1 MAVVQIPVSRGVIDS
16 LDLSP
21 VRAVLVPSAAP
32 PPDLVV
38 QFAIDY
44 PRDPSD
50 PRELSEV
57 PEVRLWFIRLD
68 AHYPWL
74 PLFLDWQ
81 EELARYVAMLV
92 PHQFSPQDGIQF
104 NPEAL
109 DIFIMGKVFYLYHWL
124 ERQGQERQGKL
135 QHMTEVLGYQL
146 DAGLF
151 QLLAAGTPGKM

>member
-1 MAVVQIPVSRGVIDS
+1 MAVVQISLSREVIER

-21 VRAVLVPSAAP
+21 VKAVLVPGQVP
-32 PPDLVV
+32 PADLVV
-38 QFAIDY
+38 QFLIDY

-81 EELARYVAMLV
+81 AELARYVAMLV

-109 DIFIMGKVFYLYHWL
+109 DIFIMGKIFYLHHWL
-124 ERQGQERQGKL
+124 HSQGQERQGKL
-135 QHMTEVLGYQL
+135 QQMAEVLGYQL
-146 DAGLF
+146 DPQLF
-151 QLLAAGTPGKM
+151 QLLAQAP

>member
-1 MAVVQIPVSRGVIDS
+1 MAVVQISLSREVIES

-21 VRAVLVPSAAP
+21 VKAVLVPGQVP
-32 PPDLVV
+32 PADLVV
-38 QFAIDY
+38 QFLIDY

-81 EELARYVAMLV
+81 AELARYVAMLV

-109 DIFIMGKVFYLYHWL
+109 DIFIMGKIFYLHHWFHS
-124 ERQGQERQGKL
+124 RGQDRQGKL
-135 QHMTEVLGYQL
+135 QQMTEVLGYQL
-146 DAGLF
+146 DPQLF
-151 QLLAAGTPGKM
+151 QLLAQAP